1 MAKSSFVT
9 HTPALNIPLLSRLYK
24 TLYVTNLILHSHL
37 FTFTFSVPLT
47 PSDTE
52 NYFSPDD
59 PNITNLMV
67 SHFDCAKQHKLRQ
80 YNLLNVKQCAVLEQ
94 KRNALTLLNVLLMPK
109 RKGRFAS
116 KVQSN
121 IVVSIK
127 PYGTTK
133 HYHFLLLPIL

>member
-80 YNLLNVKQCAVLEQ
+80 YN
-94 KRNALTLLNVLLMPK
+94 
-109 RKGRFAS
+109 
-116 KVQSN
+116 
-121 IVVSIK
+121 
-127 PYGTTK
+127 
-133 HYHFLLLPIL
+133 